1 MAIEPCPECGSSD
14 RKQEPGEY
22 ALMAL
27 TGERRAGGAHV
38 LQIDPNTANHT
49 AVVVQATV
57 CQGCGHVALYEAA

>member
-1 MAIEPCPECGSSD
+1 MTARPCPECGSTE
-14 RKQEPGEY
+14 REKETGQY
-22 ALMAL
+22 ALMGL
-27 TGERRAGGAHV
+27 KGGRGRRV